1 MASIQKVKN
10 KRGISYRVIIR
21 KSGQKPISKTF
32 KSKALAHQF
41 ISEIELSC
49 EDKQRHLLSDLTF
62 EELAQKYLNHASLG
76 SRPKQQT
83 MMTHFW
89 VSHLGQRKVTEITAA
104 KITSILQQ
112 LTERYANATVNR
124 YKAVISVI
132 FSFARRSLFAIDN
145 PVMRIPALQEHN
157 ARTRFLSTTERTSLL
172 NACKQSTWSKL
183 YLLVLMAITTGAR
196 RSELLNLTWA
206 DIDLKR
212 QLAYIRTSKNGEP
225 RTLPL
230 TQAITELLS
239 RLNQDYSLV
248 FHSERCPTKPYDFTK
263 QWLKALEIAA
273 IKDFRFHDLRHT
285 CASYLAQGGASLLE
299 IGEVLGHKQIQMTK
313 RYAHLCV
320 SHKQEL
326 INNHF
331 GDLIAN

>member
-10 KRGISYRVIIR
+10 KRGISYRVILR
-21 KSGQKPISKTF
+21 KVGQKPITKTF
-32 KSKALAHQF
+32 KSKTLAYQF
-41 ISEIELSC
+41 ISEMELSC
-49 EDKQRHLLSDLTF
+49 EDKQRHLLSEITF
-62 EELAQKYLNHASLG
+62 QELANKYLTQASLG
-76 SRPKQQT
+76 SRPKQKA

-89 VSHLGQRKVTEITAA
+89 VSHLGQQKVTEITAA
-104 KITSILQQ
+104 QIASILQQ

-132 FSFARRSLFAIDN
+132 FSFARRALFVIDN

-172 NACKQSTWSKL
+172 EACQCATWSKL

-196 RSELLNLTWA
+196 RSELINLTWA

-212 QLAYIRTSKNGEP
+212 QLAHIRTSKNGEP

-230 TQAITELLS
+230 TQAVTKLLEQ
-239 RLNQDYSLV
+239 LNQDHPLI
-248 FHSERCPTKPYDFTK
+248 FHSERYPTKPYDFTK
-263 QWLKALEIAA
+263 QWYKALEMAGIR
-273 IKDFRFHDLRHT
+273 DFRFHDLRHT

-320 SHKQEL
+320 SHKQAL
-326 INNHF
+326 INRHF
-331 GDLIAN
+331 ENLND